1 MLLPLEQLLHMLLIA
16 PPVGLR
22 AQRVDGGTLAEIQH
36 PILDAAGVRRLSHL
50 AAERVQ
56 LPHEMTLAR
65 PADCGIAWHIP
76 HGVEIDREHGCA
88 QPQPCTGKARL
99 DPGMSRADH
108 RNIIVSR
115 IKFHSGLLGFL
126 K

>member
-16 PPVGLR
+16 PPVGLC

-36 PILDAAGVRRLSHL
+36 PILDAAGVRRLPHL

-76 HGVEIDREHGCA
+76 HGVED
-88 QPQPCTGKARL
+88 
-99 DPGMSRADH
+99 
-108 RNIIVSR
+108 
-115 IKFHSGLLGFL
+115 
-126 K
+126 